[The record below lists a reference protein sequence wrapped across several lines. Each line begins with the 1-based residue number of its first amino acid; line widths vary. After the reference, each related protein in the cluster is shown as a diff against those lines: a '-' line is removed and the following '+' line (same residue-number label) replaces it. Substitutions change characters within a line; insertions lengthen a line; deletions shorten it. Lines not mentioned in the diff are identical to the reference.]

1 MTQPPYNQNQP
12 QQPQGPSQGPPQW
25 QGQQPSQQHTAWGQ
39 QPHQGAPGGYPG
51 GPVPPQQQKSW
62 VARHKALTIVG
73 GVFAF
78 LIVIGIAA
86 GGGEDPADT
95 KADTVATAPDK
106 ADAKPAAKDKEP
118 AKDEEA
124 DKPAAEKDA
133 PKKKPSQADEFKAFI
148 NENGTAAEK
157 AAAKHIVKVQ
167 GADSDNGVLDAADV
181 YTDYEGGMMGPHQGS
196 GKLLASAFADWKD
209 SENGLVTIYDKDG
222 ELLSNG
228 NY

>member
-12 QQPQGPSQGPPQW
+12 QQPQGPNQGPPQW
-25 QGQQPSQQHTAWGQ
+25 GAAQPGQQHTGWGQ

-51 GPVPPQQQKSW
+51 GPVPPQQKKSW
-62 VARHKALTIVG
+62 VARHKVLTIVG

-86 GGGEDPADT
+86 GGDDSADT
-95 KADTVATAPDK
+95 KADKVASAPDK
-106 ADAKPAAKDKEP
+106 ADAKPAAPAKDKEP

-124 DKPAAEKDA
+124 EKPAR
-133 PKKKPSQADEFKAFI
+133 KKLSQADEFKAFI
-148 NENGTAAEK
+148 NENGTTAEK

-167 GADSDNGVLDAADV
+167 GANSDNGILDSADV
-181 YTDYEGGMMGPHQGS
+181 YTDYPGGMMGPHQGD

-209 SENGLVTIYDKDG
+209 SDNGLVTIYDKDG

>member
-12 QQPQGPSQGPPQW
+12 QQPQGPYQGPTHW
-25 QGQQPSQQHTAWGQ
+25 QGAQPGQPQSGWGQ
-39 QPHQGAPGGYPG
+39 RPYQGAPGGYPG
-51 GPVPPQQQKSW
+51 GPVPPQQKESW
-62 VARHKALTIVG
+62 VARHKALTIIG

-86 GGGEDPADT
+86 GGGDDSADT

-106 ADAKPAAKDKEP
+106 GDAKPAAP
-118 AKDEEA
+118 AKDEEKTEEPA
-124 DKPAAEKDA
+124 AEDKPA
-133 PKKKPSQADEFKAFI
+133 PKEQSQADEFKAFI

-167 GADSDNGVLDAADV
+167 GADSDNGILDSASV

-209 SENGLVTIYDKDG
+209 SDNGLVTIYDKDG
-222 ELLSNG
+222 EILSNG

>member
-1 MTQPPYNQNQP
+1 MAGRP
-12 QQPQGPSQGPPQW
+12 
-25 QGQQPSQQHTAWGQ
+25 AWPAPARVGSAA
-39 QPHQGAPGGYPG
+39 APGGTRRFPRRAR
-51 GPVPPQQQKSW
+51 PPPKQSW
-62 VARHKALTIVG
+62 VARHKVLTIVG

-78 LIVIGIAA
+78 LIVVGIAA
-86 GGGEDPADT
+86 GGGDDSADT

-106 ADAKPAAKDKEP
+106 ADAKPAAPAKDKE
-118 AKDEEA
+118 AE
-124 DKPAAEKDA
+124 KPASEDGPV
-133 PKKKPSQADEFKAFI
+133 PKKLSQADEFKVFI

-167 GADSDNGVLDAADV
+167 GADSDNGILDSADV
-181 YTDYEGGMMGPHQGS
+181 YTDYPGGMMGPHQGD

>member
-1 MTQPPYNQNQP
+1 MTQPPYGQP
-12 QQPQGPSQGPPQW
+12 QPEQPQGPYQGPPQW
-25 QGQQPSQQHTAWGQ
+25 QGAQPGQPQPGWGQ
-39 QPHQGAPGGYPG
+39 QPHQGAPGGFPG
-51 GPVPPQQQKSW
+51 GPVPPPKQSW
-62 VARHKALTIVG
+62 VARHKVLTIVG
-73 GVFAF
+73 SVFAF
-78 LIVIGIAA
+78 LIVVGIAA
-86 GGGEDPADT
+86 GGGDDSADT

-106 ADAKPAAKDKEP
+106 ADAKPAAPAKDKE
-118 AKDEEA
+118 AE
-124 DKPAAEKDA
+124 KPASEDGPV
-133 PKKKPSQADEFKAFI
+133 PKKLSQADEFKVFI

-167 GADSDNGVLDAADV
+167 GADSDNGILDSADV
-181 YTDYEGGMMGPHQGS
+181 YTDYPGGMMGPHQGD

>member
-1 MTQPPYNQNQP
+1 MI
-12 QQPQGPSQGPPQW
+12 
-25 QGQQPSQQHTAWGQ
+25 
-39 QPHQGAPGGYPG
+39 
-51 GPVPPQQQKSW
+51 
-62 VARHKALTIVG
+62 TIVG

-95 KADTVATAPDK
+95 KADTVASAPDK
-106 ADAKPAAKDKEP
+106 ADAKPAAP
-118 AKDEEA
+118 AKDKDEA
-124 DKPAAEKDA
+124 EKPAAEDKPA
-133 PKKKPSQADEFKAFI
+133 PKKLSQADEFKAFI

-181 YTDYEGGMMGPHQGS
+181 YTDYPGGMMGPHQGD

>member
-12 QQPQGPSQGPPQW
+12 QQPQGPYQGPPQW
-25 QGQQPSQQHTAWGQ
+25 QGQQPTQAQPGWGQ
-39 QPHQGAPGGYPG
+39 QPHHGAPGGYPG
-51 GPVPPQQQKSW
+51 GPVPPQQKKSW

-73 GVFAF
+73 GIFAF
-78 LIVIGIAA
+78 LIVVGIAA

-95 KADTVATAPDK
+95 KADTVASAPDK
-106 ADAKPAAKDKEP
+106 ADAKPAEPAKDKE
-118 AKDEEA
+118 E
-124 DKPAAEKDA
+124 PAAEDKPA
-133 PKKKPSQADEFKAFI
+133 PKKKLSQADEFKAFI

-181 YTDYEGGMMGPHQGS
+181 YTDYPGGMMGPHQGD

-209 SENGLVTIYDKDG
+209 SENGLVTIYDKNG